1 MGINYHR
8 LKYYIGLIVFV
19 CSGIVQP
26 AKAQEHKTFSNLNE
40 VLTFAKEK
48 NYIFINDAIQS
59 RLADLTRK
67 TAFGNVINPTIPASF
82 QLIDNTKQQ
91 VIFLPGEVF
100 GQPGTFRSVT
110 TGQKYSSLINL
121 QPQFGILNLAAIAQI
136 RSAKINQQLTEN
148 QNKINEKNIYDQVIT
163 IYFNILSYKGEIE
176 IVKQNLA
183 TADTILK
190 VTQNRFNE
198 NVGRKQEV
206 NEAEVNVIS
215 LQNNLEQLVLNLKI
229 QEESLALFF
238 ENSIYPDLRETV
250 WAYENTNASM
260 QTNNTLQLQNDK
272 LQLQMIL
279 QDIKVAKAQNWPTL
293 SFISSFNWQSLG
305 NDFFYKGNANS
316 INYNYVG
323 LKLSMDLPTTVS
335 KFSNIKNKQYQSE
348 ILKTT
353 AEHSVKESE
362 TRNRQLILDYEKAL
376 SQLQNFKKIA
386 LLKEDTYNKIYNQY
400 QENILSLDDLLI
412 SYNNMLA
419 AKLNVVTALANIGFN
434 KSKIDINNKF

>member
-1 MGINYHR
+1 MVIKNHR
-8 LKYYIGLIVFV
+8 LKYFIWLIIFV
-19 CSGIVQP
+19 CSGISQP
-26 AKAQEHKTFSNLNE
+26 AIAQEHKTFNNLNA

-59 RLADLTRK
+59 RLADLTGK

-91 VIFLPGEVF
+91 VIFLPGEAF

-148 QNKINEKNIYDQVIT
+148 QNKINEKNIYDQVNT

-176 IVKQNLA
+176 IVQQNLA
-183 TADTILK
+183 IADTILK

-198 NVGRKQEV
+198 NVGRKQAV
-206 NEAEVNVIS
+206 NEAEVNVIN

-272 LQLQMIL
+272 LQLQMML

-335 KFSNIKNKQYQSE
+335 KISNIKNKQYQSE

-386 LLKEDTYNKIYNQY
+386 LLKEDIIINTRKIY
-400 QENILSLDDLLI
+400 
-412 SYNNMLA
+412 
-419 AKLNVVTALANIGFN
+419 
-434 KSKIDINNKF
+434 